1 MEVET
6 NCGTRVQQEHFVQF
20 AFGTTRSDVAG
31 PTGEAN
37 LNDPSVMTLLAWIV
51 YYFIQNVAETIES
64 PSAALFTHR
73 PMNEW
78 VTPSDLAFVVFVL
91 EHHVTK
97 WKQLALYRVETGAF
111 MSDEQSRSVKGLKY
125 KGGIAG
131 EDGKRRFDNLLVYF
145 FTHFYG
151 CGGEQATTN
160 MEVLQEAVNR
170 LVDVVETKKIKRQ
183 MVVRSL
189 SKEDV
194 QSKDLV
200 VNAVDRDVMH
210 RVFYYINI

>member
-6 NCGTRVQQEHFVQF
+6 YCGTRVQQEHFAQF
-20 AFGTTRSDVAG
+20 AFGTTKRDVAG

-51 YYFIQNVAETIES
+51 YYFIQNVAETIDC
-64 PSAALFTHR
+64 PSTALFPHT
-73 PMNEW
+73 PMKEW
-78 VTPSDLAFVVFVL
+78 VTPSDLAFVVFIL

-97 WKQLALYRVETGAF
+97 WRHLAAYRVQTGAF
-111 MSDEQSRSVKGLKY
+111 MSDEQSRSIKGLKY
-125 KGGIAG
+125 TGGIAG

-160 MEVLQEAVNR
+160 MEVLQEAVTR
-170 LVDVVETKKIKRQ
+170 LVETKKKMETQ

-194 QSKDLV
+194 QSKEEV
-200 VNAVDRDVMH
+200 VNEVDRDVMH

>member
-1 MEVET
+1 MEVQT
-6 NCGTRVQQEHFVQF
+6 NCGTRVKQEHFVQF
-20 AFGTTRSDVAG
+20 AFGTTKSKVAG
-31 PTGEAN
+31 TTGEAN

-51 YYFIQNVAETIES
+51 YYFIPNVAETIEC
-64 PSAALFTHR
+64 PSTALFTHA
-73 PMNEW
+73 PVKEW
-78 VTPSDLAFVVFVL
+78 MTASDLAFVVFIL

-97 WKQLALYRVETGAF
+97 WRRLAAYRVQTRAF

-125 KGGIAG
+125 TGGIAG

-160 MEVLQEAVNR
+160 MEVLQETVNH
-170 LVDVVETKKIKRQ
+170 LVETKKMESQ

-189 SKEDV
+189 SKENV
-194 QSKDLV
+194 QSKEEV
-200 VNAVDRDVMH
+200 VNEVDNDVMH